1 MTMKT
6 DEAQA
11 GKPKRTPA
19 KQKPQEKRSLSVR
32 LVEPLHARVIAHCE
46 SIGMPASSYIISLI
60 EADLRKQGK

>member
-1 MTMKT
+1 MKT

-11 GKPKRTPA
+11 AKPKRTSA

-32 LVEPLHARVIAHCE
+32 LVEPLHARVTAHCE

-60 EADLRKQGK
+60 EADLRQQGK